1 MRSDPLEHIYNADY
15 GLTND
20 TRRKIIDDADAEGVK
35 VAAEKNNV
43 STAIIYAW
51 RRNIKAY
58 SNGDKNV

>member
-35 VAAEKNNV
+35 VAAEKHNV
-43 STAIIYAW
+43 STAVIYSW
-51 RRNIKAY
+51 KRSVKAY